1 MKVDHLTKHLNI
13 YNMGAKKNRQ
23 IQRQAQAQADR
34 QFAYNTEL
42 QREAMAK
49 YEARQ
54 ADYEAMQFFNPYDN
68 MQNYY
73 ADLKNAYEGMEN
85 RFEELQVSTAA
96 ADFQME
102 QSAQQ
107 RADIMQALTGAA
119 GTSGIAGLA
128 QTLAN
133 QGVMAARQASVDIA
147 QQQRQNA
154 LMAAQAGQQI
164 DQMQRQTDMQIQQ
177 AVAQGAAS
185 ADMAERGGLS
195 MLQGAEISRQ
205 STLLG
210 MSAGDYGGANA
221 GVQAAF
227 GNQMAAIGMG
237 AQMHAA
243 RMGMFGQIIGGVAQG
258 FGAAKGS
265 DRKLKKNIEYKF
277 DSPSGIPVYNFEYI
291 DAKHGSGIHQGVMS
305 DEVPREAVIMHSD
318 GYEMVNYSMLDVDFK
333 KLN

>member
-1 MKVDHLTKHLNI
+1 
-13 YNMGAKKNRQ
+13 MGGRRNRQ

-34 QFAYNTEL
+34 QFQYNTQL
-42 QREAMAK
+42 QREAMQK

-54 ADYEAMQFFNPYDN
+54 ADYEQMEFFNPYDN

-107 RADIMQALTGAA
+107 RSDILQALTGAA

-154 LMAAQAGQQI
+154 LQAAQAGQQI

-185 ADMAERGGLS
+185 ADMAERGGAS

-243 RMGMFGQIIGGVAQG
+243 RMGMFGEIIGGVAAG
-258 FGAAKGS
+258 IS
-265 DRKLKKNIEYKF
+265 DRRLKKNIEYKF
-277 DSPSGIPVYNFEYI
+277 NSPSGIPVYNFEYI
-291 DAKHGSGIHQGVMS
+291 DAKHGSGVHQGVMS
-305 DEVPREAVIMHSD
+305 DEVPREAVITHPS

>member
-1 MKVDHLTKHLNI
+1 
-13 YNMGAKKNRQ
+13 MGSKRSRE
-23 IQRQAQAQADR
+23 IQRQATALSDE
-34 QFAYNTEL
+34 QFQYQSKL
-42 QREAMAK
+42 QREATAK

-54 ADYEAMQFFNPYDN
+54 ADYEAMEFFNPYDN

-73 ADLKNAYEGMEN
+73 ADLKNSFKGMEN

-107 RADIMQALTGAA
+107 RSDIMSALTGAA

-147 QQQRQNA
+147 QQQRQNT

-164 DQMQRQTDMQIQQ
+164 DQQQRQTDMQIQQ

-243 RMGMFGQIIGGVAQG
+243 QMGMFGQIIGGVAQG
-258 FGAAKGS
+258 AGTAYAS
-265 DRKLKKNIEYKF
+265 DRRLKKNIEYKF
-277 DSPSGIPVYNFEYI
+277 DSPSGLPVYNFEYI
-291 DAKHGSGIHQGVMS
+291 DAKYGSGVHQGVMS
-305 DEVPREAVIMHSD
+305 DEVPREAVTIHPNRH
-318 GYEMVNYSMLDVDFK
+318 EMVNYSMLDVDFK

>member
-1 MKVDHLTKHLNI
+1 
-13 YNMGAKKNRQ
+13 MGSKKNRQ
-23 IQRQAQAQADR
+23 IQRQAQAQADK
-34 QFAYNTEL
+34 QFDYQTAL
-42 QREAMAK
+42 QEEMMAK
-49 YEARQ
+49 YEGRQ
-54 ADYEAMQFFNPYDN
+54 KEYEAMEFFNPYED

-73 ADLKNAYEGMEN
+73 SDLKNSFQGMEN
-85 RFEELQVSTAA
+85 RYEDLQVQTAA

-102 QSAQQ
+102 QGAQQ
-107 RADIMQALTGAA
+107 RADIMSALSGSA

-133 QGVMAARQASVDIA
+133 QGVMQARQASVDLA
-147 QQQRQNA
+147 QQQRQNQ
-154 LMAAQAGQQI
+154 LLAAQAGQQI
-164 DQMQRQTDMQIQQ
+164 DMQQRQTDMMIQQ

-185 ADMAERGGLS
+185 ADMAERGGAA
-195 MLQGAEISRQ
+195 MLQGAEISRM

-237 AQMHAA
+237 AQLQAA
-243 RMGMFGQIIGGVAQG
+243 RMGMFGQIIGGVASG
-258 FGAAKGS
+258 AGAAYGS
-265 DRKLKKNIEYKF
+265 DRKLKKNIEHVF
-277 DSPSGIPVYNFEYI
+277 NSPSGIPVYNFEYI
-291 DAKHGSGIHQGVMS
+291 DAKHGSGVHQGVMS
-305 DEVPREAVIMHSD
+305 DEVPREAVIMHPD

>member
-1 MKVDHLTKHLNI
+1 
-13 YNMGAKKNRQ
+13 MGAKKNREL
-23 IQRQAQAQADR
+23 QRQAQAQADK
-34 QFAYNTEL
+34 QFAYSTEL
-42 QREAMAK
+42 QREAMQK

-54 ADYEAMQFFNPYDN
+54 ADYEQMQFFNPYDN

-73 ADLKNAYEGMEN
+73 ADLKNAYDGMEN

-154 LMAAQAGQQI
+154 MMAAQAGQQI

-237 AQMHAA
+237 AQMHSA
-243 RMGMFGQIIGGVAQG
+243 RMGMFGQIIGGVASG
-258 FGAAKGS
+258 VGAAKGS

-277 DSPSGIPVYNFEYI
+277 NSPSGLPVYNFEYI
-291 DAKHGSGIHQGVMS
+291 DAKHGSGVHQGVMS
-305 DEVPREAVIMHSD
+305 DEVPREAVIMHPD

>member
-1 MKVDHLTKHLNI
+1 
-13 YNMGAKKNRQ
+13 MGGRRNREL
-23 IQRQAQAQADR
+23 QRQAQGQADK
-34 QFAYNTEL
+34 QFDYNTEL
-42 QREAMAK
+42 QREALAK

-54 ADYEAMQFFNPYDN
+54 ADYEQMDFFNPYDN

-107 RADIMQALTGAA
+107 RSDILQALTGSA

-164 DQMQRQTDMQIQQ
+164 DQQQRQTDMQIQQ

-185 ADMAERGGLS
+185 ADMAERGGAAMVQS
-195 MLQGAEISRQ
+195 AEMGRQ

-210 MSAGDYGGANA
+210 IEYGGMAGANA
-221 GVQAAF
+221 GVQSAYA
-227 GNQMAAIGMG
+227 NQMA
-237 AQMHAA
+237 
-243 RMGMFGQIIGGVAQG
+243 G
-258 FGAAKGS
+258 FGAQA
-265 DRKLKKNIEYKF
+265 
-277 DSPSGIPVYNFEYI
+277 
-291 DAKHGSGIHQGVMS
+291 
-305 DEVPREAVIMHSD
+305 
-318 GYEMVNYSMLDVDFK
+318 SMLNSQLAFTGQMIETGASFIPK
-333 KLN
+333 PG

>member
-1 MKVDHLTKHLNI
+1 
-13 YNMGAKKNRQ
+13 MGSRKNRE
-23 IQRQAQAQADR
+23 IQAQAQAQADR
-34 QFAYNTEL
+34 QFDYNTEL
-42 QREAMAK
+42 QREALQK

-54 ADYEAMQFFNPYDN
+54 ADYEQMEFFNPYDN

-85 RFEELQVSTAA
+85 RFEDLQVSTAA

-107 RADIMQALTGAA
+107 RSDILQALTGAA

-133 QGVMAARQASVDIA
+133 QGVMATRQASVDIA
-147 QQQRQNA
+147 QQQTQNA
-154 LMAAQAGQQI
+154 LRAAQAGQQI

-185 ADMAERGGLS
+185 ADMAERGGAA
-195 MLQGAEISRQ
+195 MLQGAEISRK

-243 RMGMFGQIIGGVAQG
+243 RMGMFGQIIGGVASG
-258 FGAAKGS
+258 AGAALGGPLGSSISSAIGS
-265 DRKLKKNIEYKF
+265 DRRLKKNIEYKF
-277 DSPSGIPVYNFEYI
+277 NSPSGIPVYNFEYI
-291 DAKHGSGIHQGVMS
+291 DAKHGSGVHQGVMS
-305 DEVPREAVIMHSD
+305 DEVPREAVIMHPG

>member
-1 MKVDHLTKHLNI
+1 
-13 YNMGAKKNRQ
+13 
-23 IQRQAQAQADR
+23 
-34 QFAYNTEL
+34 
-42 QREAMAK
+42 
-49 YEARQ
+49 
-54 ADYEAMQFFNPYDN
+54 

-107 RADIMQALTGAA
+107 RADILQALTGAA

-154 LMAAQAGQQI
+154 MMAAQAGQRI
-164 DQMQRQTDMQIQQ
+164 DQQQRQTDMQIQQ

-185 ADMAERGGLS
+185 ADMAERGGAA

-227 GNQMAAIGMG
+227 GNQMAAIGLG
-237 AQMHAA
+237 AQMHSA
-243 RMGMFGQIIGGVAQG
+243 RMGMFGQIIGGVASG
-258 FGAAKGS
+258 AGAAYGAS
-265 DRKLKKNIEYKF
+265 DRKLKKNIDYKF
-277 DSPSGIPVYNFEYI
+277 NSPSGIPVYNFEYI
-291 DAKHGSGIHQGVMS
+291 DAKHGSGVYQGVMA
-305 DEVPREAVIMHSD
+305 DEVPREAVIMHPD
-318 GYEMVNYSMLDVDFK
+318 RYEIVNYSMLDVDFK

>member
-1 MKVDHLTKHLNI
+1 
-13 YNMGAKKNRQ
+13 MGARRNRR
-23 IQRQAQAQADR
+23 IQAQAQAQADR
-34 QFAYNTEL
+34 QFNYNTEL
-42 QREAMAK
+42 QREAMQK

-54 ADYEAMQFFNPYDN
+54 ADYEQMEFFNPYDN

-107 RADIMQALTGAA
+107 RADILQALTGAA

-154 LMAAQAGQQI
+154 MMAAQAGQQI

-185 ADMAERGGLS
+185 ADMAERGGAA

-210 MSAGDYGGANA
+210 MSAGDYGGASA
-221 GVQAAF
+221 AVQAAF

-243 RMGMFGQIIGGVAQG
+243 RMGMFGQIIGGVASG
-258 FGAAKGS
+258 TGS
-265 DRKLKKNIEYKF
+265 AIA
-277 DSPSGIPVYNFEYI
+277 GM
-291 DAKHGSGIHQGVMS
+291 G
-305 DEVPREAVIMHSD
+305 
-318 GYEMVNYSMLDVDFK
+318 
-333 KLN
+333 

>member
-1 MKVDHLTKHLNI
+1 
-13 YNMGAKKNRQ
+13 MGARRNRQ
-23 IQRQAQAQADR
+23 IQRQAQAQANR
-34 QFAYNTEL
+34 QFNYNTQL
-42 QREAMAK
+42 QREAMQK

-54 ADYEAMQFFNPYDN
+54 ADYEQMEFFNPYDN

-107 RADIMQALTGAA
+107 RADILQALTGSA

-154 LMAAQAGQQI
+154 MMAAQAGQQI
-164 DQMQRQTDMQIQQ
+164 DQTQRQTEMQIQQ

-185 ADMAERGGLS
+185 ADMAERGGAA

-243 RMGMFGQIIGGVAQG
+243 RMGMFGQIIGGVASG
-258 FGAAKGS
+258 TGS
-265 DRKLKKNIEYKF
+265 AIA
-277 DSPSGIPVYNFEYI
+277 GM
-291 DAKHGSGIHQGVMS
+291 G
-305 DEVPREAVIMHSD
+305 
-318 GYEMVNYSMLDVDFK
+318 
-333 KLN
+333 

>member
-13 YNMGAKKNRQ
+13 YNMGGRRNRQ

-34 QFAYNTEL
+34 QFDYNTQL
-42 QREAMAK
+42 QREAMQK

-54 ADYEAMQFFNPYDN
+54 ADYEQMEFFNPYDN

-107 RADIMQALTGAA
+107 RADILQALTGAA

-154 LMAAQAGQQI
+154 MMAAQAGQQI

-185 ADMAERGGLS
+185 ADMAERGGAA

-243 RMGMFGQIIGGVAQG
+243 RMGMFGQIIGGVASG
-258 FGAAKGS
+258 AGAAAAS
-265 DRKLKKNIEYKF
+265 DRKLKKNIEHVF
-277 DSPSGIPVYNFEYI
+277 NSSSGIPVYNFEYI
-291 DAKHGSGIHQGVMS
+291 DAKHGSGVHQGVMS
-305 DEVPREAVIMHSD
+305 DEVPREAVIMHPD

-333 KLN
+333 KIN

>member
-1 MKVDHLTKHLNI
+1 
-13 YNMGAKKNRQ
+13 MGAKKNRQ
-23 IQRQAQAQADR
+23 LQRQAQAQADR
-34 QFAYNTEL
+34 QFAYNAEL

-54 ADYEAMQFFNPYDN
+54 ADYEAMQFFNPYEN

-73 ADLKNAYEGMEN
+73 ADLRNAYEGMEN

-154 LMAAQAGQQI
+154 MMAAQAGQQI

-258 FGAAKGS
+258 VGAWKGS

-291 DAKHGSGIHQGVMS
+291 DTKHGSGVYQGVMS
-305 DEVPREAVIMHSD
+305 DEVPREAVIMHPD
-318 GYEMVNYSMLDVDFK
+318 GHEMVNYSMLDVDFK

>member
-1 MKVDHLTKHLNI
+1 
-13 YNMGAKKNRQ
+13 MGARRNRQ
-23 IQRQAQAQADR
+23 IQRQAQAQANR
-34 QFAYNTEL
+34 QFNYNTQL
-42 QREAMAK
+42 QREAMQK

-54 ADYEAMQFFNPYDN
+54 ADYEQMEFFNPYDN

-107 RADIMQALTGAA
+107 RADILQALTGSA

-128 QTLAN
+128 QALAN
-133 QGVMAARQASVDIA
+133 HVGIDARQASVDRA
-147 QQQRQNA
+147 QQQRQHA
-154 LMAAQAGQQI
+154 LQAAQAGQQI
-164 DQMQRQTDMQIQQ
+164 DQMQLQTDMKIQQ

-185 ADMAERGGLS
+185 ADMAERGGAA

-243 RMGMFGQIIGGVAQG
+243 RMGMFGQIIGGVAAG
-258 FGAAKGS
+258 IGSAATGS
-265 DRKLKKNIEYKF
+265 LSYRRLKKNIAYKF
-277 DSPSGIPVYNFEYI
+277 TAPSGIPVYNFEYI
-291 DAKHGSGIHQGVMS
+291 EANHGSGVHQGVMS
-305 DEVPREAVIMHSD
+305 DEVTREAVIMHPG
-318 GYEMVNYSMLDVDFK
+318 GYEMVNYSMLDVGFK